1 MLVSSSR
8 NRTDLCQRKGKGK
21 KGKKEKGKRKKGKE
35 KRKGKKEKREKG
47 KEKSKKKEKFNRTHW
62 RIRVSIPVPPAC
74 KAGDLPIDL
83 IPQIGHRLQRDSSY
97 CQMRFWEANAGT
109 LARMGARPLLPQNR

>member
-1 MLVSSSR
+1 MPKER
-8 NRTDLCQRKGKGK
+8 KRQKRKKGKGK
-21 KGKKEKGKRKKGKE
+21 KE
-35 KRKGKKEKREKG
+35 KRKGKKERKKG
-47 KEKSKKKEKFNRTHW
+47 KKGKRARKKVKKRKKGKSKFNRTHW